1 MVRRGDNLGGAGHR
15 DQERARSGMELV
27 AVNARGARAGRSSR
41 QQRCSSSS
49 IEAEAKQGRGAWRMH
64 AAAQCWQ
71 RQRGGARRRGRPGAL
86 AAAAPELSK
95 TSRADGRG
103 APAHGDRRG
112 DRAWMAPV
120 EGGGG
125 EGKRRGDRARWIGR
139 SGALPGDASMRAMG
153 IECGAEGGRGGDRIR
168 QGMFGPVGLGLGG
181 APAGP

>member
-1 MVRRGDNLGGAGHR
+1 MVGGPEHR

-95 TSRADGRG
+95 TSRVDGRS

-125 EGKRRGDRARWIGR
+125 EGNRRGDRVRREERGPGAGFGR
-139 SGALPGDASMRAMG
+139 GVVAGALEKGRRHG
-153 IECGAEGGRGGDRIR
+153 GGEEGGRLMR
-168 QGMFGPVGLGLGG
+168 
-181 APAGP
+181 AP